1 VKVLVFGDTHMPT
14 RRSSI
19 PSEFFE
25 YIAATDYDLAFVTG
39 DLVRE
44 PDMRAALPPLP
55 RTIMVRGNM
64 DYSSSSESF
73 HRELSLEAFNIL
85 LIHGTQ
91 LRPRGNIEQLWEIAD
106 NIGAHVTIYGH
117 THKAAID
124 LHKSKLFLN
133 PGTLSGASSGGGG
146 RTDASF
152 MELALK
158 KNLIDVVLFKT
169 NWKVMKRSSLSFIKE
184 DGMKRRE

>member
-1 VKVLVFGDTHMPT
+1 MKVLVFGDTHMPT
-14 RRSSI
+14 RTSSI
-19 PSEFFE
+19 PSEFFQH
-25 YIAATDYDLAFVTG
+25 IAATNYDLALVTG

-44 PDMRAALPPLP
+44 ADMRKALPPLP
-55 RTIMVRGNM
+55 RTVMVRGNM

-73 HRELSLEAFNIL
+73 HRELFLEALNIL

-106 NIGAHVTIYGH
+106 NIGADIAIHGH
-117 THKAAID
+117 SHNAAID

-133 PGTLSGASSGGGG
+133 PGTLSGASGGSGG

-152 MELALK
+152 MELDLK
-158 KNLIDVVLFKT
+158 KKAVDVVLFKT
-169 NWKVMKRSSLSFIKE
+169 NWKVMKRSSLSFVKE
-184 DGMKRRE
+184 DGMKKRE